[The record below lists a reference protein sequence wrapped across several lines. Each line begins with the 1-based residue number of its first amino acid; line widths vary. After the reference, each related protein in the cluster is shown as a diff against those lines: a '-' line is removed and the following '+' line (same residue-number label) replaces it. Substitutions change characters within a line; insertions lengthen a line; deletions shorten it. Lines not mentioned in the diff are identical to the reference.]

1 MNLKQRS
8 VDVYIPDATPIT
20 LERHDLE
27 FLKKR
32 VSATPR
38 KRIRICIHTSDNDLI
53 HEMFI
58 VNRKDTYIRPHK
70 HLQKKESYHVIEG
83 KADIILFDEKG
94 SIQNII
100 PLGNFASGK
109 DFYYKLNDPIYH
121 TMVIHSEYLV
131 FVEVT
136 NGPFRKDDNIFAPWS
151 PDEKDAQAVN
161 AYLRKLK
168 QDLRIFLSLHKRKAL

>member
-20 LERHDLE
+20 LKRRDLE
-27 FLKKR
+27 FLKEK
-32 VSATPR
+32 VSATSR

-58 VNRKDTYIRPHK
+58 VNRYDTYIRPHK
-70 HLQKKESYHVIEG
+70 HLHKKESYHVIEG

-100 PLGNFASGK
+100 PLGDFASGK

-151 PDEKDAQAVN
+151 PDEKDTQAVK